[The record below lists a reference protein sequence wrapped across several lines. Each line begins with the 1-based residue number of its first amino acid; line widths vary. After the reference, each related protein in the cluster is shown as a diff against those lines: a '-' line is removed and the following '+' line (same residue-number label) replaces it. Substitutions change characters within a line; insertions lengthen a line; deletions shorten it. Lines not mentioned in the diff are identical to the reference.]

1 MGFARCNNNGKLLR
15 DTVLTGNTSFDMSV
29 SYSPTGYTPTWSKPI
44 AAEQGTLAPSG
55 DDATLSG
62 LTNDGAT
69 KVLVILNDDSN
80 VCPDKELEGWVE
92 KVSKTTAYAGK
103 DSTMCISNLPF
114 TRAGNGLIPGIETG
128 SWITVSGPQTY
139 TSGTQDLTV
148 PSNAP
153 AGTYVFKYEVVN
165 TVNPPSTKDDFTL
178 VIEEEPSAS
187 TVETGKTSHTYQ
199 TCDVAQTVVGDAPLE
214 GTGTWTVISGPG
226 KIKLGE
232 ENNPTATIENLGL
245 NTITVLEWIVSNGTC
260 GSSTAATVRI
270 EQKGAVTSPV
280 ISVDGVV
287 ITNNGDSIE
296 VCVNQTV
303 KIEGAA
309 PNTVNGETA
318 QWSGTTG
325 LTSSNEVES
334 ITFSTAGKVDA
345 VWTINSTVVGCSQ
358 QARTVNFKVQDV
370 PAQPSITGA
379 TTGVCENTTGSYS
392 VAAVTGVTYSWSTS
406 SQALVATGQ
415 GSANVDV
422 DFIQQSAL
430 NDAQKETVWIYAT
443 ATNTCGDSETD
454 SIEVIVDLAPRSA
467 DYLNSI
473 VEIQGG
479 GNSICETTTGE
490 VLETTPTGTN
500 HTEYRWSFG
509 GLDLGT
515 TTSATLNVSKSEM
528 PAFTDAASTII
539 VEYGNACGYYGAEA
553 DTTIDLL
560 SEKPF
565 EVALSLDNESPLD
578 SVLTRD
584 LYAICGLES
593 AYDIKV
599 EGGSGVNLTGV
610 DVEYNFTIVG
620 NPTGAIPSN
629 QSDGSLLLPGIEN
642 LTDGDIIVN
651 ASLTDPSQGC
661 FTTSTASDQIS
672 LRDYTFEAF
681 TIVGDNLICESDN
694 DLSLSVSSGQATADD
709 KHYKIEEAIWTLG
722 DGSVLT
728 GTTITLG
735 SPSQQGDISVELTNI
750 KGCQEFYSK
759 AENGPFEVT
768 IDEKPV
774 IIVEGKPVITV
785 PVDVNNDLPEYQLNG
800 YVTNL
805 QPTDYVASWNAESL
819 TSKLTESEILA
830 WLNDQSIVNPIIDPL
845 DEEVARLV
853 VTVVNG
859 ACESKDSIDVRA
871 TKPFLPPTAFTPNGD
886 GLNDSWVVE
895 GLTAYNKAVMK
906 VYNRW
911 GQLVFEKY
919 GGYYDQFAG
928 KNLPM
933 ATYYW
938 TVEFNEPDKA
948 PESGTVTILK

>member
-1 MGFARCNNNGKLLR
+1 MATLITPESGMTVQTGGATQDVEVTDLGLGYEITWAITGSGSPSISGNTATETASGLVLNETYTVDVVVSDTGGVCPSDDDQGFIERVDRSVAKITSSDADAEACS
-15 DTVLTGNTSFDMSV
+15 DTLITSTGEVLLTGSTVGFPSAPFNEKAEWVDIDGALGTPNGT
-29 SYSPTGYTPTWSKPI
+29 YTTPTLTI
-44 AAEQGTLAPSG
+44 DTELA
-55 DDATLSG
+55 
-62 LTNDGAT
+62 
-69 KVLVILNDDSN
+69 
-80 VCPDKELEGWVE
+80 
-92 KVSKTTAYAGK
+92 
-103 DSTMCISNLPF
+103 
-114 TRAGNGLIPGIETG
+114 
-128 SWITVSGPQTY
+128 
-139 TSGTQDLTV
+139 
-148 PSNAP
+148 
-153 AGTYVFKYEVVN
+153 AGTYNFTYTITN
-165 TVNPPSTKDDFTL
+165 DNFPTSPS
-178 VIEEEPSAS
+178 VA
-187 TVETGKTSHTYQ
+187 TY
-199 TCDVAQTVVGDAPLE
+199 VL
-214 GTGTWTVISGPG
+214 TVI
-226 KIKLGE
+226 
-232 ENNPTATIENLGL
+232 
-245 NTITVLEWIVSNGTC
+245 
-260 GSSTAATVRI
+260 
-270 EQKGAVTSPV
+270 
-280 ISVDGVV
+280 
-287 ITNNGDSIE
+287 
-296 VCVNQTV
+296 
-303 KIEGAA
+303 
-309 PNTVNGETA
+309 
-318 QWSGTTG
+318 
-325 LTSSNEVES
+325 
-334 ITFSTAGKVDA
+334 
-345 VWTINSTVVGCSQ
+345 
-358 QARTVNFKVQDV
+358 DV
-370 PAQPSITGA
+370 PGQPSITGPA
-379 TTGVCENTTGSYS
+379 SICEDSIGTYS
-392 VAAVTGVTYSWSTS
+392 VGLVPTATDYMWRLSN
-406 SQALVATGQ
+406 SQAIINTGQ
-415 GSANVDV
+415 GSDEVKVN
-422 DFIQQSAL
+422 FIQQAATTGATGTGVTVEVSAKNECGL
-430 NDAQKETVWIYAT
+430 SIPATETVT
-443 ATNTCGDSETD
+443 VN
-454 SIEVIVDLAPRSA
+454 LKPRSA

-553 DTTIDLL
+553 DTTIELL

-610 DVEYNFTIVG
+610 DVEYDFTIVG
-620 NPTGAIPSN
+620 NPTGGIPSN

-774 IIVEGKPVITV
+774 IILEGKPVITV

-859 ACESKDSIDVRA
+859 ACESKDSIDIRA

-919 GGYYDQFAG
+919 GGYYDQFDG